1 MGVYIGIHPLKN
13 LQRCDMATQILP
25 QYPEVATSSFRE
37 LQWACDWWKHQY
49 AEAGYQSDVAW
60 KMYGDAI
67 DNEDEPALIESLFE
81 VATIFDEIRRDT
93 WHKWNEVK
101 AQYLAMLN

>member
-1 MGVYIGIHPLKN
+1 
-13 LQRCDMATQILP
+13 MATQILS
-25 QYPEVATSSFRE
+25 QFPEVETSQLRE

-67 DNEDEPALIESLFE
+67 DNEDEPVLIESLFE
-81 VATIFDEIRRDT
+81 VATIFDEIRMDT
-93 WHKWNEVK
+93 WRKWDEANT
-101 AQYLAMLN
+101 QYLARMN